1 MLETEPENAGGRE
14 QRPVV
19 LAGGDLPDPRVD
31 VSPDRADLEVGPK
44 RAQLGRAA
52 QAARPDDGSFRQV
65 GQRLALTR
73 DETVAHV
80 LAPRH
85 RADDDAVRV
94 LRGQI
99 LQRVHGE
106 VDLAVPERP
115 LELLGE
121 EPLAA
126 DLGQRLARRLR
137 AVARRRDHSRL
148 ALEVRPGGR
157 QQADDRVGLR
167 PRECRGPGSEG
178 DRRLP
183 RRSAH

>member
-1 MLETEPENAGGRE
+1 M
-14 QRPVV
+14 
-19 LAGGDLPDPRVD
+19 
-31 VSPDRADLEVGPK
+31 
-44 RAQLGRAA
+44 
-52 QAARPDDGSFRQV
+52 
-65 GQRLALTR
+65 ALTR

-80 LAPRH
+80 LAPCH
-85 RADDDAVRV
+85 RAHHHAVCI

-99 LQRVHGE
+99 LQRVHGD
-106 VDLAVPERP
+106 VDLAVPERS

-126 DLGQRLARRLR
+126 DLGQRLARRLG

-157 QQADDRVGLR
+157 QHADDRVGLYA
-167 PRECRGPGSEG
+167 RERRGPGSEG

-183 RRSAH
+183 RRSTH